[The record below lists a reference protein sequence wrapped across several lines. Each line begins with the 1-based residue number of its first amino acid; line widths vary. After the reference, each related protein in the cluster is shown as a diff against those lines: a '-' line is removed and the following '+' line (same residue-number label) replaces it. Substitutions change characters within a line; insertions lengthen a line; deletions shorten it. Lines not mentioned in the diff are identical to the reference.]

1 MTNFVDFLCL
11 ESAWKIKEIVIL
23 CHKSWQFRGDVCCNS
38 KQTGNPDCRRNV
50 TKRWKRRLKGSP
62 CQPGIVSQLQ
72 PASSPTIYRSL
83 CRKDK
88 TRRAEG
94 GEESHKLCKLAPLVL
109 HLNPGLENDTADS
122 RRTSLSGNHVIFT
135 CFWSS
140 NSKYILTKYIL
151 EKAWKQG
158 GVLPPTLLFLL
169 WQISTQKM
177 RTFEKHY
184 QFTYWP
190 KKL

>member
-1 MTNFVDFLCL
+1 M
-11 ESAWKIKEIVIL
+11 
-23 CHKSWQFRGDVCCNS
+23 CHESWQFRLDICCDS

-88 TRRAEG
+88 TRRGKG

-109 HLNPGLENDTADS
+109 HLNPGLENDTARIFLRVRAVPIQRAAWN
-122 RRTSLSGNHVIFT
+122 RRTYERRISLFAT
-135 CFWSS
+135 
-140 NSKYILTKYIL
+140 
-151 EKAWKQG
+151 
-158 GVLPPTLLFLL
+158 LPRYHT
-169 WQISTQKM
+169 
-177 RTFEKHY
+177 
-184 QFTYWP
+184 TYYSRVT
-190 KKL
+190 